1 MKPLVLS
8 AATLAAFDAAI
19 VEATVDVFASYG
31 LTLEPLDHSGEPD
44 HELAC
49 CIGFTSTDIQGS
61 FLMTSTK
68 TVVVSAWPEEIAVP
82 TASDV
87 SIADWFGELANQVFG
102 RARAALNPRGF
113 AVSQGTPALIYGI
126 SLRRSRRQ
134 TTLARELSFVAP
146 SGDLL
151 RVYLDAVFAKPFE
164 LSATPDEGHLG
175 PGEVSLF

>member
-1 MKPLVLS
+1 MKPVSLPPATLS
-8 AATLAAFDAAI
+8 AFDDALSDATI
-19 VEATVDVFASYG
+19 VVFGSYG
-31 LTLEPLDHSGEPD
+31 LALEKIEHGGEPE

-49 CIGFTSTDIQGS
+49 CIGFTSPDVQGS

-68 TVVVSAWPEEIAVP
+68 TVVVSAWPEEIAAP

-87 SIADWFGELANQVFG
+87 SIADWFGELSNQVFG
-102 RARAALNPRGF
+102 RARSTLNPRGF

-134 TTLARELSFVAP
+134 TTLARELTFVAP
-146 SGDLL
+146 SGDLV

-164 LSATPDEGHLG
+164 LAATPDEGHLA

>member
-1 MKPLVLS
+1 MKPISLS
-8 AATLAAFDAAI
+8 PETLAAFDAAMS
-19 VEATVDVFASYG
+19 EATITVFGSYG
-31 LTLEPLDHSGEPD
+31 LALEAIDHSGEPE

-49 CIGFTSTDIQGS
+49 CIGFTSADIQGS

-82 TASDV
+82 SASDV
-87 SIADWFGELANQVFG
+87 SIADWFGELSNQVFG
-102 RARAALNPRGF
+102 RTRSALNPRGF
-113 AVSQGTPALIYGI
+113 QVSQGTPALIYGI

-134 TTLARELSFVAP
+134 TTLARELTFVSP

-164 LSATPDEGHLG
+164 LSATPDDGHLS